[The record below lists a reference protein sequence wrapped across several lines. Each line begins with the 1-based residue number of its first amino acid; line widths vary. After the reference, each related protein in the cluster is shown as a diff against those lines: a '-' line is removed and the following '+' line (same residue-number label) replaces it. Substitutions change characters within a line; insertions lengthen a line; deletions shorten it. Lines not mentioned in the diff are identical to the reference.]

1 LSAEPEI
8 RSEVRQIHGLA
19 THLLASGSGDSALL
33 WFPGVGDEAASFR
46 PVLLGLSRRLAG
58 VARVLAV
65 DPPGYWNA
73 SAWPRPA
80 LPAFT
85 TLYAWAGAVLRD
97 LNPRPA
103 SVIVCGN
110 SSGAALAIAAAAHAP
125 RLVRGLISV
134 CWPQWRPGE
143 APAGAEL
150 SPADLVGYYQLLKR
164 SWHHPPRV
172 PALIAQVGLA
182 RLSTP
187 SYRAH
192 LESFDALSC
201 QQNLALYKGPVLF
214 VGASSDGLV
223 PAESLQRSAEA
234 RPGSRLLWLTECGHY
249 PHREQPQQLTNLLTE
264 FVLERLGDYRGEAC
278 ERPSL

>member
-1 LSAEPEI
+1 MTAGPEV
-8 RSEVRQIHGLA
+8 RSEVRQIHGLP
-19 THLLASGSGDSALL
+19 THVLSSGSGDSVLV
-33 WFPGVGDEAASFR
+33 WFPGVGDEAANFS
-46 PVLLGLSRRLAG
+46 PVLGELSRRLAG
-58 VARVLAV
+58 AARVLAV
-65 DPPGYWNA
+65 DPPGYYH
-73 SAWPRPA
+73 SSDWPRPA

-143 APAGAEL
+143 APVGPEL
-150 SPADLVGYYQLLKR
+150 SPADLAGYYQLLKR

-172 PALIAQVGLA
+172 PALIAQVSLA

-187 SYRAH
+187 AYRAH

-201 QQNLALYKGPVLF
+201 QQNLLAYKGPVLF
-214 VGASSDGLV
+214 VGAESDGLV
-223 PAESLQRSAEA
+223 SAEVLQRSVEA

-264 FVLERLGDYRGEAC
+264 IVLERLGDYRGESC
-278 ERPSL
+278 ERPSI